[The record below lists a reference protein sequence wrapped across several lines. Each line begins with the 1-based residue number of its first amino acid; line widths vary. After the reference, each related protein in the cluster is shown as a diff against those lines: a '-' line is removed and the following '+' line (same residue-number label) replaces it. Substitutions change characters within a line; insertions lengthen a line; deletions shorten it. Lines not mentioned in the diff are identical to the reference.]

1 MFRILQFALAL
12 TSLLQFIERAE
23 PFHSTPPRKLFRYR
37 WKVNRS
43 NRFENLNRFYV
54 DRLLSQMSQIYSSPV
69 LSLFESIGVPY
80 PASLSRKDL
89 VSLLLAQICI
99 TFLRSAYTE
108 SRNQTIEGLW
118 IEEFTNSID
127 LYYAISSAESPSLEL
142 KFSAND
148 DSMNSTTVVL
158 SKSAINTILQSMLSI
173 QRDSITLFKESPIA
187 AGNSLDKYQLTIFPG
202 SYVNSVVAYTLK
214 SFEGKHL

>member
-12 TSLLQFIERAE
+12 NSLLQFIERAE

-99 TFLRSAYTE
+99 TFLRSAY
-108 SRNQTIEGLW
+108 RNQTIEGLW

-127 LYYAISSAESPSLEL
+127 LYYAMSSAESPSLEL

-187 AGNSLDKYQLTIFPG
+187 AGNSLEKYQLTIFPG